1 MDRRHLLSTVAA
13 AVTVAATA
21 PRNATAQSLPALSG
35 YLRTNWSRDPFSFGA
50 YSYIARAASRAEIL
64 ELGRPVGSRL
74 FFAGEATH
82 PEYNST
88 VHAAY
93 ESGLDTSH
101 AVAETGSREVAII
114 GAGIS
119 GLTAARRLAEAGIT
133 VTLFEARDR
142 IGGRIWTDHSLGLPL
157 DLGASWLHGDEG
169 NPLVALAASRGMR
182 SVVTGEDY
190 IARGEG
196 GRRLR
201 SRDLPDW
208 FEDVVTIQQ
217 DYGASEHQI
226 NWSAYEDD
234 PDYGGD
240 DRLFPG
246 GYARILG
253 GVDPAIDL
261 RLGTDVRSIRVEDGS
276 VQLASEAGSL
286 GRFDAVIVTVPL
298 GVLKQQRIAFSPP
311 LPVAKQTAIDRLGFG
326 LLDKL
331 YLKFDEVFWDAG
343 ATWILTPETGLPPGQ
358 FIQWLNLAPVID
370 APILIGFNGA
380 QPARDLAG
388 LSDQDI
394 LSRALQALGGAYPSP

>member
-1 MDRRHLLSTVAA
+1 MDRRHLLTTAAA
-13 AVTVAATA
+13 AVTVAASA
-21 PRNATAQSLPALSG
+21 PRSAHAQFLPALTG
-35 YLRTNWSRDPFSFGA
+35 YLRTNWSRDPFTHGA
-50 YSYIARAASRAEIL
+50 YSYIARGASRADVL
-64 ELGRPVGSRL
+64 ELGRPVDSLL

-82 PEYNST
+82 PDYNST

-93 ESGLDTSH
+93 ESGLDTAD
-101 AVAETGSREVAII
+101 AVAETGARSVAII

-119 GLTAARRLAEAGIT
+119 GLTAARRLAEAGIS
-133 VTLFEARDR
+133 VTLFEAQDR

-157 DLGASWLHGDEG
+157 DLGASWLHGDED

-182 SVVTGEDY
+182 SVVTDDDY
-190 IARGEG
+190 IARGAG

-201 SRDLPDW
+201 DRDLPDW
-208 FEDVVTIQQ
+208 FEDVMTIQQ
-217 DYGASEHQI
+217 DYGASENQI

-234 PDYGGD
+234 SDYDGD

-246 GYARILG
+246 GYTRILG
-253 GVDPAIDL
+253 SADPAIDL
-261 RLGTDVRSIRVEDGS
+261 RLGTEVRSVRAHDGS
-276 VQLASEAGSL
+276 VQLASGAGPL

-311 LPVAKQTAIDRLGFG
+311 LPEAKQTAIDRLGYG

-331 YLKFDEVFWDAG
+331 YMQFDEVFWDAG

-358 FIQWLNLAPVID
+358 FNQWLNLAPVLD
-370 APILIGFNGA
+370 APILVGFNGA

-388 LSDQDI
+388 LSDEDI
-394 LSRALQALGGAYPSP
+394 LSRAMQVLSGAYPSP

>member
-1 MDRRHLLSTVAA
+1 MDRRHLLTTAAA

-21 PRNATAQSLPALSG
+21 PTGAIAQTLPALTG

-50 YSYIARAASRAEIL
+50 YSYVARAASRADVL
-64 ELGRPVGSRL
+64 ELGRPVGTRL

-93 ESGLDTSH
+93 ESGLDT
-101 AVAETGSREVAII
+101 ADAAAKTGSREVAII

-119 GLTAARRLAEAGIT
+119 GLTAARRLVEAGIT
-133 VTLFEARDR
+133 VTIFEARDR
-142 IGGRIWTDHSLGLPL
+142 IGGRIWTDRSLGLPL

-182 SVVTGEDY
+182 SVVTDDDFV
-190 IARGEG
+190 ARGAG
-196 GRRLR
+196 GRRLQD
-201 SRDLPDW
+201 RDLPDW
-208 FEDVVTIQQ
+208 FEDVVTVQQ
-217 DYGASEHQI
+217 DYGASESQI
-226 NWSAYEDD
+226 NWSAYADD
-234 PDYGGD
+234 PDYDGN

-246 GYARILG
+246 GYAQILG
-253 GVDPAIDL
+253 RVDPAIDI
-261 RLGTDVRSIRVEDGS
+261 RLGTEVRSVRVDDGS
-276 VQLASEAGSL
+276 VQLASESGPL

-298 GVLKQQRIAFSPP
+298 GALKQQRIAFSPP
-311 LPVAKQTAIDRLGFG
+311 LPDAKQTAIDRLGYG

-331 YLKFDEVFWDAG
+331 YLQFDEVFWDAG

-358 FIQWLNLAPVID
+358 FNQWLNLAPVLH
-370 APILIGFNGA
+370 APILVGFNGA

-388 LSDQDI
+388 LSDEEI
-394 LSRALQALGGAYPSP
+394 LSRAMQALGRAYSSP